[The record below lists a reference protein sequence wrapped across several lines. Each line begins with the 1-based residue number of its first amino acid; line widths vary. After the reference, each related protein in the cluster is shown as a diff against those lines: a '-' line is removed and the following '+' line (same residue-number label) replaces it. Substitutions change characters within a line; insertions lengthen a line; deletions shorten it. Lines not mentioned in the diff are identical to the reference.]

1 MLTKTEEI
9 SRKGAKRQ
17 RKEDQKIFRKLN
29 DLSRMALQ
37 RNGMKMLL
45 KDPRENV

>member
-9 SRKGAKRQ
+9 SRKDAKERESKNLPKTE
-17 RKEDQKIFRKLN
+17 RF
-29 DLSRMALQ
+29 SGMALQ
-37 RNGMKMLL
+37 RNAMKMLL